1 MYLQFARRRKDGKEH
16 RYWSIVES
24 RRCAGG
30 RVVQRPVLYLGEI
43 NDSQHAAWSRVIEA
57 FDEESGRYRQLA
69 LFPAERSVPDQAKGF
84 AVQVRLAAMELH
96 LPRQWGACWLACHLY
111 EQLQLD
117 RFFAPLLPNSREGT
131 SWQHI
136 LQTLVCY
143 RLIDP
148 GSEWRLH
155 RQWFEQSA
163 MADLLGEDYGLVAKN
178 ALYRCLD
185 KLLPH
190 KAALFSHLQARWQ
203 DLFAAKFDVLLYDL
217 TSTYF
222 ESPPPDDEADKRRHG
237 YSRDK
242 RSDCVQVVIALIV
255 TPDGFP
261 LGYEVL
267 PGNTADCTT
276 LRDMLRKIEAQ
287 YGKANRVW
295 VMDRG
300 IPSEEVL
307 AEMRAA
313 DPPVS
318 YLVGT
323 PKGRLSKLEKHL
335 VTLPWQAVR
344 EGVDVKLLP
353 QEQELYVLAQS
364 HARIHKERAMRRR
377 KLKWLWGRLKQ
388 IAAMELDREE
398 LLMKLGAARAK
409 ARAAWRLVDVTIPPE
424 GATFSFTLDRA
435 KLRQVRRREG
445 RYLLRTNLTGKDPAE
460 LWRFYIQLVEIE
472 AAFKTMKDDL
482 HLRPIYH
489 QIEQRIEAHIFVA
502 FLAYCLHVTLRARLK
517 PLAPGLTPRAVLDK
531 FAAIQM
537 LDVHFPTTDGRTLIL
552 SRYTELTAEQKVLVR
567 QLKLDLPPQPPPAS
581 PRQAKPFA
589 PQPPSRS
596 GDFRYASVDIA
607 DFSRRV
613 GKVGLDQRRSAR
625 FPSA

>member
-1 MYLQFARRRKDGKEH
+1 MYLRFARRRKDGKEH

-43 NDSQHAAWSRVIEA
+43 NDSQHAAWCRVIEA

-69 LFPAERSVPDQAKGF
+69 LFSAERSVPDQAQSFG
-84 AVQVRLAAMELH
+84 VQVRLDAMELH
-96 LPRQWGACWLACHLY
+96 RPRQWGACWLACHLY

-117 RFFAPLLPNSREGT
+117 RFFAPLLPPSREGT
-131 SWQHI
+131 SWHHI

-155 RQWFEQSA
+155 RQWFDESA
-163 MADLLGEDYGLVAKN
+163 MADLLGEDFGLVAKN

-185 KLLPH
+185 RLLPH
-190 KAALFSHLQARWQ
+190 KAALFCHLRGRWQ
-203 DLFAAKFDVLLYDL
+203 DLFAASFDVLLYDL

-222 ESPPPDDEADKRRHG
+222 ESPPPVDEADKRRHG

-242 RSDCVQVVIALIV
+242 RSDCVQVVIALVV
-255 TPDGFP
+255 TPEGFP
-261 LGYEVL
+261 LAYEVL

-276 LRDMLRKIEAQ
+276 LRDMLHKIEAQ
-287 YGKANRVW
+287 HGKANRVW

-307 AEMRAA
+307 AEMRSA

-323 PKGRLSKLEKHL
+323 PKGRLSKLEKRL

-353 QEQELYVLAQS
+353 QDQELYVLAQS
-364 HARIHKERAMRRR
+364 RARIHKERAMRRR
-377 KLKWLWGRLKQ
+377 KLKWLWARLKE
-388 IAAMELDREE
+388 IAAMQIDREE
-398 LLMKLGAARAK
+398 LLMKLGAARTK
-409 ARAAWRLVDVTIPPE
+409 APAAWRLIEVTVAPE
-424 GATFSFTLDRA
+424 EATFSFALDRA

-445 RYLLRTNLTGKDPAE
+445 RYLLRTNLCGKDPAE

-482 HLRPIYH
+482 QLRPIYH
-489 QIEQRIEAHIFVA
+489 QLEQRIEAHIFVA
-502 FLAYCLHVTLRARLK
+502 FLAYCLHVTLRAQLK
-517 PLAPGLTPRAVLDK
+517 PLAPGLTVRAVLDK
-531 FAAIQM
+531 FAAVQM

-552 SRYTELTAEQKVLVR
+552 SRHTELTTEQKMLVQ
-567 QLKLDLPPQPPPAS
+567 QLKLDLPPQPPPRITAPAKA
-581 PRQAKPFA
+581 PRATA
-589 PQPPSRS
+589 N
-596 GDFRYASVDIA
+596 V
-607 DFSRRV
+607 V
-613 GKVGLDQRRSAR
+613 
-625 FPSA
+625 

>member
-1 MYLQFARRRKDGKEH
+1 MYLRFARRRKDGKEH

-43 NDSQHAAWSRVIEA
+43 NDSQHAVWCRVIEA
-57 FDEESGRYRQLA
+57 FDEKSGRYRQLA
-69 LFPAERSVPDQAKGF
+69 LFPAERSVPDEATGF
-84 AVQVRLAAMELH
+84 AVQVRLDAMELH
-96 LPRQWGACWLACHLY
+96 RPRQWGACWLACDLY
-111 EQLQLD
+111 AQLGLD
-117 RFFAPLLPNSREGT
+117 RFFAPLLPPSREGT
-131 SWQHI
+131 RWEHI
-136 LQTLVCY
+136 LRTLVCY

-155 RQWFEQSA
+155 RQWFEESA
-163 MADLLGEDYGLVAKN
+163 MGDLLGEDYGLVAKN

-190 KAALFSHLQARWQ
+190 KAALFSHLRSRWQ
-203 DLFAAKFDVLLYDL
+203 DLFAASFDVLLYDL

-222 ESPPPDDEADKRRHG
+222 ESPPPQDEADKRRYG

-267 PGNTADCTT
+267 PGNTADSAT
-276 LRDMLRKIEAQ
+276 LRDMLRKVEAQ
-287 YGKANRVW
+287 YGKANRIW

-307 AEMRAA
+307 AQMRAA

-353 QEQELYVLAQS
+353 QDQELYVLAQS
-364 HARIHKERAMRRR
+364 RARIHKERAMRQR
-377 KLKWLWGRLKQ
+377 KLKWLWARLKA
-388 IAAMELDREE
+388 IAAMQLDREE
-398 LLMKLGAARAK
+398 LLMKLGAARAE
-409 ARAAWRLVDVTIPPE
+409 APAAWRLVDVAVARE
-424 GATFSFTLDRA
+424 KATFSFALDRA

-445 RYLLRTNLTGKDPAE
+445 RYLLRTNLCGKDPAE

-482 HLRPIYH
+482 QLRPIYH
-489 QIEQRIEAHIFVA
+489 QCEPRIEAHIFVA

-531 FAAIQM
+531 FAAVQM

-552 SRYTELTAEQKVLVR
+552 SRYTELTADQKILVK
-567 QLKLDLPPQPPPAS
+567 QLKLDLPPQPPPRIAA
-581 PRQAKPFA
+581 PAKPQPA
-589 PQPPSRS
+589 P
-596 GDFRYASVDIA
+596 ANAV
-607 DFSRRV
+607 
-613 GKVGLDQRRSAR
+613 
-625 FPSA
+625 